1 MFEWFNVILTY
12 PLFNLLVALYNTIG
26 LEDLGV
32 AIIALTI
39 LIRLVLW
46 PLSRR
51 AIRAQRELQELQPKI
66 KEVQNKYRAD
76 RERQAKELMAL
87 YKEHHI
93 NPFGGCLP
101 ILVQIPILIALY
113 RVFLHGTDPAFLSHL
128 YSFVSSPGMLG
139 THFLTIVDLASPS
152 IVLAV
157 IAGILQFIQSKMISP
172 RLKNSLSQGKGAGP
186 EALSRMMTTQ
196 AVYVFPV
203 VTVLISL
210 TLPAGLPLYWATT
223 TLFTIVQ
230 QFEIM
235 GSRKSSARH
244 GEK

>member
-101 ILVQIPILIALY
+101 ILVQIPILIA
-113 RVFLHGTDPAFLSHL
+113 
-128 YSFVSSPGMLG
+128 
-139 THFLTIVDLASPS
+139 
-152 IVLAV
+152 
-157 IAGILQFIQSKMISP
+157 
-172 RLKNSLSQGKGAGP
+172 
-186 EALSRMMTTQ
+186 
-196 AVYVFPV
+196 
-203 VTVLISL
+203 
-210 TLPAGLPLYWATT
+210 
-223 TLFTIVQ
+223 
-230 QFEIM
+230 
-235 GSRKSSARH
+235 
-244 GEK
+244 